1 MQNKIQKI
9 DINILNTKPI
19 LDLKKL
25 CGMYSKFII
34 SGSEIIYINENTIDI
49 DYIKIHYSKNKK
61 GELIAIY
68 KNIKVLTRYTKSN
81 LIDLIMKN
89 STDDEKCKI
98 FKPILVELFK

>member
-1 MQNKIQKI
+1 LSIQLWI
-9 DINILNTKPI
+9 FINGNIKGN
-19 LDLKKL
+19 
-25 CGMYSKFII
+25 G
-34 SGSEIIYINENTIDI
+34 
-49 DYIKIHYSKNKK
+49 YIKIHYSKNKK